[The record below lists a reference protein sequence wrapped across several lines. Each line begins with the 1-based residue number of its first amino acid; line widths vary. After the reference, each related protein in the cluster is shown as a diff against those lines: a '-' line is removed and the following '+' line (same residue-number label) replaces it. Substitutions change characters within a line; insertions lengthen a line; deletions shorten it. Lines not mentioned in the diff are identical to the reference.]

1 MALIDSRRSLAGA
14 ILLLLA
20 SRVSAQRPTDLTAIL
35 TQVEGQ
41 VTLSLAGQEEFR
53 SVRQAS
59 QRQIFRR
66 GESVHVPSG
75 ARATLI
81 CSTETLVSLTGPRDW
96 ILDAAA
102 CGQGLSLPGNTYRN
116 LASYAGRILP
126 KNGALLLE
134 LETRNVEIGS
144 GPILLAPRDTAVMA
158 ASPRLVW
165 TQVPDAVEYEIELR
179 GAVETSIRLAA
190 NELQCGH
197 GAGPWRDLEVCS
209 WSPSGKWPALEAG
222 KPVFLKLGSRSALG
236 APFRQVPEVYE
247 IHLLPVDDQRSVRE
261 GLRQIAMLPIDNTS
275 RLLLTA
281 GAYAQ
286 HGLSADA
293 IATYDEALQ
302 AHEMPEARVTLGDLY
317 LSLGLVGF
325 ADREY
330 RQVLTGAPE
339 AAAQA
344 AAELGLGQT
353 AFLRKH
359 FGDARAHFER
369 ARALYASIGLAA
381 EAEAARAAAAEVQGG

>member
-1 MALIDSRRSLAGA
+1 
-14 ILLLLA
+14 
-20 SRVSAQRPTDLTAIL
+20 
-35 TQVEGQ
+35 
-41 VTLSLAGQEEFR
+41 
-53 SVRQAS
+53 
-59 QRQIFRR
+59 
-66 GESVHVPSG
+66 
-75 ARATLI
+75 
-81 CSTETLVSLTGPRDW
+81 
-96 ILDAAA
+96 
-102 CGQGLSLPGNTYRN
+102 
-116 LASYAGRILP
+116 
-126 KNGALLLE
+126 
-134 LETRNVEIGS
+134 
-144 GPILLAPRDTAVMA
+144 
-158 ASPRLVW
+158 
-165 TQVPDAVEYEIELR
+165 
-179 GAVETSIRLAA
+179 
-190 NELQCGH
+190 
-197 GAGPWRDLEVCS
+197 
-209 WSPSGKWPALEAG
+209 
-222 KPVFLKLGSRSALG
+222 
-236 APFRQVPEVYE
+236 VYE

-281 GAYAQ
+281 GADAQ

-302 AHEMPEARVTLGDLY
+302 AHEVPEARVTLGDLY

-381 EAEAARAAAAEVQGG
+381 EAEAARAAAAEVQGGGSKAAHSPIAVRSVRRNRRLHCSMP